1 MFRVFL
7 QNWYYPVELQLMQ
20 AMEMLHGAMILKQMQ
35 VIHSFKKIIHM
46 YTYMCIYIL
55 TSYTNAY
62 LK

>member
-1 MFRVFL
+1 
-7 QNWYYPVELQLMQ
+7 MQ